1 MKLYF
6 SPGACSLSPHI
17 ALAESGLPYEIELV
31 NLKSRQTASGEDFD
45 QRNPKG
51 YVPAL
56 LLDSG
61 DLLTEGPAIVQY
73 IADQAPDAGLAPP
86 YSNLARYQLQGWLT
100 LIGTELHKSF
110 SPFFNPAATEEWKKT
125 AMANI
130 RRRLDYVNTVLRGQ
144 PYLMGEHF
152 TVADAY
158 LYTVLSW
165 GRYMKLELSEWPEI
179 ATYQARV
186 HARPAVQRALEA
198 ERAAKTSSRS

>member
-100 LIGTELHKSF
+100 FIGTELHKSC
-110 SPFFNPAATEEWKKT
+110 SPFFNPTATEEWKKT

-130 RRRLDYVNTVLRGQ
+130 RRRLDHVNTVLRGQ

>member
-73 IADQAPDAGLAPP
+73 IADQAPGTGLAPP
-86 YSNLARYQLQGWLT
+86 SSSLARYQLQGWLT
-100 LIGTELHKSF
+100 FIGTELHKSC
-110 SPFFNPAATEEWKKT
+110 SPFFHPAATEEWKKA
-125 AMANI
+125 AMASI
-130 RRRLDYVNTVLRGQ
+130 RKRLDYVNTVLHGQ

-165 GRYMKLELSEWPEI
+165 GRYMKLDLSEWPEI
-179 ATYQARV
+179 AAYQARV

-198 ERAAKTSSRS
+198 ERAAKTNLRS

>member
-17 ALAESGLPYEIELV
+17 VLAESGLPYEIESV
-31 NLKSRQTASGEDFD
+31 NLKTRQTASGEDFD
-45 QRNPKG
+45 HRNPKG

-73 IADQAPDAGLAPP
+73 IADQAADKRLAPP
-86 YSNLARYQLQGWLT
+86 SGSLARYQLQGWLT
-100 LIGTELHKSF
+100 FIGTELHKSC
-110 SPFFNPAATEEWKKT
+110 SPFFNPTATEECRKIAKD
-125 AMANI
+125 NI
-130 RRRLDYVNTVLRGQ
+130 LKRLDYVRDVLAGRS
-144 PYLMGEHF
+144 YLMGEDF

-165 GRYMKLELSEWPEI
+165 SRYMKLEISGWPEI
-179 ATYQARV
+179 AEYYKRV
-186 HARPAVQRALEA
+186 QARPAVQKALET
-198 ERAAKTSSRS
+198 ERTAKVSARS